1 MTEMC
6 HRWFSSYC
14 LIEENMNLGYTDK
27 ITEDK
32 TANDKTAK
40 DKIATKQLLVMGQNS

>member
-1 MTEMC
+1 MC

-14 LIEENMNLGYTDK
+14 LIEENINLGYTDK

-40 DKIATKQLLVMGQNS
+40 DKIAKDKTATGNGTK

>member
-1 MTEMC
+1 
-6 HRWFSSYC
+6 
-14 LIEENMNLGYTDK
+14 MNLGYTDK